1 MGACMALRVYQGS
14 DKRRRREVRRVGGGG
29 GVSNE
34 KNQMVSI
41 RSWLRVTCKR
51 SKVSTEAFFLPEQ
64 HASYISHISGWTNLF
79 PGQISPRLN
88 VT

>member
-1 MGACMALRVYQGS
+1 MALRVYQRS
-14 DKRRRREVRRVGGGG
+14 DKRRRREVLRVVG

-51 SKVSTEAFFLPEQ
+51 STVSTEPFFLPEQ
-64 HASYISHISGWTNLF
+64 HASYISHISGWTNMF